1 MMVRD
6 VNVSVPETN
15 EGRQNISQAVLDMS
29 NMINKGDLML
39 QSWLTKMT

>member
-15 EGRQNISQAVLDMS
+15 EGRQNIRKKIRPTQ
-29 NMINKGDLML
+29 N
-39 QSWLTKMT
+39 TKNLIPHKDK